1 MVVREK
7 INSHFLN
14 LLGDKE
20 FAMAYFYGKDIS
32 EYNKNRLTE
41 LQSNLEISKKF
52 YNRMASLLS
61 ITQFFRIENLIDITS
76 KIEKQHQQVM
86 SSIRE
91 LDIFESNLAFLM
103 ISGILDI
110 ERAKKLGFDEE
121 FIDEL
126 ISEYK
131 MQTLNPY
138 NEYYYNEQT
147 GRTSEMTENGKMIV
161 LSRTPWVV
169 SDTIK
174 KKYKDRN

>member
-41 LQSNLEISKKF
+41 LQSNLEISKKI

-61 ITQFFRIENLIDITS
+61 ITRFFRIENLVDIAS

-86 SSIRE
+86 SSFRE

-110 ERAKKLGFDEE
+110 ERAKKLGFDGE

-126 ISEYK
+126 LSDYE
-131 MQTLNPY
+131 MQAFNPY

-147 GRTSEMTENGKMIV
+147 GTTSEMLENGKMII
-161 LSRTPWVV
+161 LSHTPWAIR
-169 SDTIK
+169 DAIK
-174 KKYKDRN
+174 KK